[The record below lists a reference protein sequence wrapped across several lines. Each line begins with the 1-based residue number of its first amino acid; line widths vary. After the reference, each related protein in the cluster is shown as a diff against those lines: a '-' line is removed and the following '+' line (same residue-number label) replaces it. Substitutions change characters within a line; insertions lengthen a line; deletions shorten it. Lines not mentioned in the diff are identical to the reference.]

1 MRDCCADTPEAAPTP
16 MKTTGVGF
24 SLPEAVIA
32 LAGNPNAGKSTIFNA
47 LTGAHQHVG
56 NWPGKTVERKEGR
69 LRLSDCEVSLI
80 DLPGTY
86 SLSAYSAEEVV
97 AMDFLL
103 GGEPDGVVVVVDAS
117 NLERNLYLAVQIIEM
132 GLPVVV
138 ALNMMDTARSR
149 GLHIDVE
156 RLSQGLGGTPVI
168 PTVAR
173 SEQGMTE
180 LMAAIEGLLDTATG
194 PARDSCQSP
203 GIVDYGPDIDREVEP
218 LATLIDAQPALQ
230 GAFDP
235 AWLAVKLLEDN
246 PAARGRVAN
255 ADPSKEI
262 STAAQAA
269 AGRIESVLGEAC
281 DILIPDHRYGFING
295 LVRVVVQRP
304 PLDRRTRTD
313 RLDQIVTHPVFGLII
328 FVAAMWVVFQLTAN
342 VSSYYVDWIDG
353 VINGPISRWATALL
367 GIIGLGST
375 WIESLIVD
383 GIIAGVGGVLVFV
396 PVLALMYFLIAL
408 LEDSGYMARAAFLMD
423 RFMHLVGLHGKSFIP
438 MLLGFGCSVP
448 GIYAA
453 RTLDD
458 EKDRLLTAL
467 LVPFMSCGARLP
479 VYLVIGVAFFGVRAG
494 TLAFA
499 LYVLGIIVA
508 LAVGLLLKG
517 TVFRTKQEAPFVI
530 ELPPYRA
537 PSLKGLLIHTWERT
551 RGFVENATTVILA
564 ASVIVW
570 LLVSTPVNA
579 STNASFAAVDT
590 EHSALAMLSGWMSP
604 IFRPAG
610 YGNWQAASSLVTGF
624 VAKEVIVS
632 TLSVVYVGGEDI
644 PTAENTS
651 LGADLAEIGQ
661 SFLQATWDTVRATV
675 SLVPGINLM
684 RAESS
689 AIDEAGTD
697 AALITAL
704 RNAFTPL
711 AAVAF
716 CVFVLLTAPCVTTM
730 AAMRHEFG
738 SRWMAFSVGMMLIIA
753 WVASVLVYQGGHLLG
768 FA

>member
-1 MRDCCADTPEAAPTP
+1 MRDCCADTPEAEPTP
-16 MKTTGVGF
+16 NQNTGVGF
-24 SLPEAVIA
+24 SLPGAVIA

-47 LTGAHQHVG
+47 LTGARQHVG
-56 NWPGKTVERKEGR
+56 NWPGKTVERKEGH
-69 LRLSDCEVSLI
+69 LRIGTHDVSLI

-103 GGEPDGVVVVVDAS
+103 GGIPDAVVVVIDAS
-117 NLERNLYLAVQIIEM
+117 NLERNLYLAIQIVEM
-132 GLPVVV
+132 GLPTII
-138 ALNMMDTARSR
+138 ALNMMDTAESR
-149 GLHIDVE
+149 GLRIDVE
-156 RLSQGLGGTPVI
+156 RLAAGLHGVPVI

-173 SEQGMTE
+173 SGRGMPE
-180 LMAAIEGLLDTATG
+180 LVAAIEALLGEAG
-194 PARDSCQSP
+194 PAGGRCDCRRC
-203 GIVDYGPDIDREVEP
+203 VDYGPEIECEVEA
-218 LATLIDAQPALQ
+218 LAGLIDAQPALH

-235 AWLAVKLLEDN
+235 AWLAAKLLEGN
-246 PAARGRVAN
+246 QAAVARVAA
-255 ADPSKEI
+255 ADPAGEV
-262 STAAQAA
+262 AAAVEAA
-269 AGRIESVLGEAC
+269 AGRIANVLGEDC
-281 DILIPDHRYGFING
+281 DILIPDRRYGFING

-313 RLDQIVTHPVFGLII
+313 RLDQVITHPVFGLPI
-328 FVAAMWVVFQLTAN
+328 FIAAMWIVFQLTAN

-353 VINGPISRWATALL
+353 VIGGPVSRWAAALL
-367 GIIGLGST
+367 SAIGLGGT
-375 WIESLIVD
+375 WVESLAVD
-383 GIIAGVGGVLVFV
+383 GVIAGVGGVLVFV

-423 RFMHLVGLHGKSFIP
+423 RFMHMVGLHGKSFIP

-479 VYLVIGVAFFGVRAG
+479 VYLVIGVAFFGRRAG

-499 LYVLGIIVA
+499 LYVLGIVVA
-508 LAVGLLLKG
+508 LAVGVLLKG
-517 TVFRTKQEAPFVI
+517 TLFRAKQEAPFVI

-551 RGFVENATTVILA
+551 RGFVENASTVILA

-579 STNASFAAVDT
+579 GTGASFAAVDT
-590 EHSALAMLSGWMSP
+590 EDSALAALSEWMAP
-604 IFRPAG
+604 AFQPAG

-632 TLSVVYVGGEDI
+632 TLSVVYVGAEAG
-644 PTAENTS
+644 PTAQATS
-651 LGADLAEIGQ
+651 LGADLIEIGQ
-661 SFLQATWDTVRATV
+661 TFLQATWDTVRATA
-675 SLVPGINLM
+675 SLIPGIDFM
-684 RAESS
+684 GAEPD
-689 AIDEAGTD
+689 ALDEAEGD
-697 AALITAL
+697 AALIRAL
-704 RNAFTPL
+704 RSAFTPL

-738 SRWMAFSVGMMLIIA
+738 PRWMAFSVGMMLIIA
-753 WVASVLVYQGGHLLG
+753 WVASVLVYQGGSLLG